1 MKTTCKILKGLLL
14 MGIALC
20 SSCFDQGYD
29 CPVQDTVPLTFYL
42 QTAGEQTRAYE
53 GTQAATDAEN
63 EIKTIKVWLFDGND
77 FVGYSD
83 QMTNNKVVI
92 TIPRSLVVKG
102 KVDVYAIANAES
114 VGLGALDENSTLSD
128 LTSAIIGG
136 DNFLPQANV
145 ANLTRTVPTSGLP
158 YSQVAK
164 ECPITANG
172 ISATLPTI
180 MLTRAVS
187 KVRFAFARSTGMTDV
202 EITGIKINGGLIA
215 SDEYIFPDAEATGN
229 FTSPY
234 NGDKVAHIKKD
245 GTDDYI
251 AQAIVWGSTETG
263 DKDGT
268 TAIIPTNSIN
278 EVDNPDQ
285 QTYIKKYGKTS
296 GHGADYNAFVD
307 ETFIKYGD
315 ANNPQYR
322 NDYLTYLRE
331 SDQRLTGTIYYRTG
345 KDGTETGTEHDGDI
359 KSYNFS
365 MDVPQDFARNHI
377 WIVYGY
383 FMGGNKLYL
392 EVTVLPWEDVKFTV
406 DYKNEPSWT
415 KEIEWTGTS
424 INSTTTET
432 IDGTQYNI
440 VYVKTDGTSAEC
452 KFNFNT
458 PQGWNWVA
466 ELITIQGDE
475 GYFKFDNNLTST
487 FGRVGTEATL
497 TIKVPTTAPS
507 ELTRARIKFYVRT
520 ETGDMVKAVT
530 AQPIEQIISRGI

>member
-1 MKTTCKILKGLLL
+1 MTSNILKGLLL
-14 MGIALC
+14 MSIPLF
-20 SSCFDQGYD
+20 SSCLDHEEDFYTDNA
-29 CPVQDTVPLTFYL
+29 TLTIYL
-42 QTAGEQTRAYE
+42 QTSAEQTRAYE
-53 GTQAATDAEN
+53 GTQAASTAES
-63 EIKTIKVWLFDGND
+63 EIKSIQLWLFDGEEC
-77 FVGYSD
+77 VGYSNS
-83 QMTNNKVVI
+83 MTNNMMTI

-102 KVDVYAIANAES
+102 KVDVYAIANAAS
-114 VGLGALDENSTLSD
+114 VGLEGMGATTPLAT

-136 DNFLPQANV
+136 TNFLPQDNV
-145 ANLTRTVPTSGLP
+145 ANLTNKVPSTGLP
-158 YSQVAK
+158 YSQVVK
-164 ECPITANG
+164 NCPITPDG
-172 ISATLPTI
+172 INAKLPTI

-215 SDEYIFPDAEATGN
+215 SEEYIFPDAEATGN

-234 NGDKVAHIKKD
+234 NGDKVAHLKKD

-251 AQAIVWGSTETG
+251 AQEIVWGSTKTG
-263 DKDGT
+263 DDDDV

-331 SDQRLTGTIYYRTG
+331 TDQKLTGTVYYRTG
-345 KDGTETGTEHDGDI
+345 KDGTEPGTENDGDI
-359 KSYNFS
+359 RYVNFS
-365 MDVPQDFARNHI
+365 MDAPQDFARNHI

-383 FMGGNKLYL
+383 FMGGNKLFL
-392 EVTVLPWEDVKFTV
+392 EVTVLPWEDVNITI
-406 DYKNEPSWT
+406 DYKNEPSWSQDISW
-415 KEIEWTGTS
+415 KASS
-424 INSTTTET
+424 INSNSTET

-452 KFNFNT
+452 TFNFNT

-466 ELITIQGDE
+466 ELVTIQGDE

-487 FGRVGTEATL
+487 FGRVGTVGTL

-520 ETGDMVKAVT
+520 ETGDMVKAVA
-530 AQPIEQIISRGI
+530 AQPMEQIISRGI

>member
-1 MKTTCKILKGLLL
+1 MTSNILKGLL
-14 MGIALC
+14 MIGIALF
-20 SSCFDQGYD
+20 SSCKDYEEGFSE
-29 CPVQDTVPLTFYL
+29 DTSTLTIYL
-42 QTAGEQTRAYE
+42 QTSAEQTRAYE
-53 GTQAATDAEN
+53 GIQSASAAESR
-63 EIKTIKVWLFDGND
+63 IYTIQLWLYDGD
-77 FVGYSD
+77 EFVGYSD
-83 QMTNNKVVI
+83 QMTNSKMTI

-114 VGLGALDENSTLSD
+114 VGLGGMDETTTLAT

-136 DNFLPQANV
+136 NNFLPKANV
-145 ANLTRTVPTSGLP
+145 AELTSTVPATGLP

-164 ECPITANG
+164 ECPITAEG
-172 ISATLPTI
+172 INATLPTI

-215 SDEYIFPDAEATGN
+215 SEEYLFPDADATGN
-229 FTSPY
+229 FTGVY

-263 DKDGT
+263 DKDDI
-268 TAIIPTNSIN
+268 TAIIPTTSIN

-285 QTYIKKYGKTS
+285 QTYIKKYGKGT
-296 GHGADYNAFVD
+296 GHGAEYNTFVD

-315 ANNPQYR
+315 TDNPQYR

-331 SDQRLTGTIYYRTG
+331 SDQKLTGTIYYRTG
-345 KDGTETGTEHDGDI
+345 KDGSEPGTEHDGDI

-392 EVTVLPWEDVKFTV
+392 EVTVLPWEDVNITI
-406 DYKNEPSWT
+406 DYKSEISWSKPIT
-415 KEIEWTGTS
+415 WTTSS
-424 INSTTTET
+424 INSQGTET
-432 IDGTQYNI
+432 IGGQDYNI

-452 KFNFNT
+452 TFNFNT

-466 ELITIQGDE
+466 ELITMQGEE
-475 GYFKFDNNLTST
+475 GYFKFDNDLTST
-487 FGRVGTEATL
+487 HGRVGTEATL
-497 TIKVPTTAPS
+497 TIKVPTSAPS
-507 ELTRARIKFYVRT
+507 ELTRARLKFYLRT
-520 ETGDMVKAVT
+520 ETGDMVKAVSIS
-530 AQPIEQIISRGI
+530 PEWVVSRGI